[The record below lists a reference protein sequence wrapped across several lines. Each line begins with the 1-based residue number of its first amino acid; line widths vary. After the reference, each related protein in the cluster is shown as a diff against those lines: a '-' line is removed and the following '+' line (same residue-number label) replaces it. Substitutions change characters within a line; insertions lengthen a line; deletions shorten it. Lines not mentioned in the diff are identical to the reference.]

1 MILNVDPILVGVIG
15 TIPIIVEEMVD
26 KKNPM
31 FSHDTE
37 AKTAWRCMWEMSLC
51 LPQVFVLT
59 PQLSDAG
66 NDDARC
72 EDIFC
77 GT

>member
-26 KKNPM
+26 NKNPM

-37 AKTAWRCMWEMSLC
+37 AKTA
-51 LPQVFVLT
+51 
-59 PQLSDAG
+59 
-66 NDDARC
+66 
-72 EDIFC
+72 
-77 GT
+77 